1 MKSSLRSRID
11 PFIVMDIMERANA
24 VEKKG
29 QTVVHMEVGQ
39 PGTSAPKAAKDFLKA
54 SMEDN
59 PMGYTVA
66 LGLPDLRKKIAE
78 LYGDWYGLDVDWNR
92 IIITGGSSAGFIL
105 SFTALFDKLDKVGL
119 PNPGYPSYRQI
130 IKTLDLDPVLINT
143 TKKNKF
149 QPTPNDLSRY
159 NINGLLIAS
168 PGNPTGSM
176 IEREPLEALVNY
188 CVDRKVSLISDEIYH
203 GIQYDMKPSTVLE
216 YTDSC
221 YIINSFSKYFSMT
234 GWRIGWI
241 IVPKEHVRVVERIQQ
256 NMFICASH
264 ASQILALGSFDSKN
278 ELEKNLETYRENR
291 KILLSALPEMGFNN
305 IAPPDGAFYL
315 YIDISEFSSDS
326 YDFTIK
332 MLNIGGVAITPGIDF
347 DPIKGKS
354 KIRISYARSTPEI
367 LKGIKRMKIFMDEK
381 KIFIMKNSVKG

>member
-130 IKTLDLDPVLINT
+130 IKTLELDPVLINT

-216 YTDSC
+216 FTDSC

-381 KIFIMKNSVKG
+381 KYL

>member
-1 MKSSLRSRID
+1 MKSSQRSRID

-105 SFTALFDKLDKVGL
+105 AFTALFDKLDKVGL

-130 IKTLDLDPVLINT
+130 IKTLNLDPILINT
-143 TKKNKF
+143 TEKNKF

-159 NINGLLIAS
+159 DINGLLIAS

-188 CVDRKVSLISDEIYH
+188 CVDKKISLISDEIYH
-203 GIQYDMKPSTVLE
+203 GIQYDMKPSTLLE
-216 YTDSC
+216 YTNSC

-241 IVPKEHVRVVERIQQ
+241 IVPKDHVRVVERIQQ

-264 ASQILALGSFDSKN
+264 ASQILALGSFECKN

-291 KILLSALPEMGFNN
+291 KILLAALSEMGFNN

-315 YIDISEFSSDS
+315 YVDISAFSSDS

-367 LKGIKRMKIFMDEK
+367 LKGIERMKIFMDK
-381 KIFIMKNSVKG
+381 KKYL

>member
-221 YIINSFSKYFSMT
+221 YIVNSFSKYFSMT

-264 ASQILALGSFDSKN
+264 ASQILALGSFESKN

-381 KIFIMKNSVKG
+381 KYL

>member
-1 MKSSLRSRID
+1 MKSSQRSRID

-29 QTVVHMEVGQ
+29 QTVVHMEVGH

-105 SFTALFDKLDKVGL
+105 AFTALFDKLDKVGL

-130 IKTLDLDPVLINT
+130 IKTLNLDPILINT
-143 TKKNKF
+143 TEKNKF

-159 NINGLLIAS
+159 DINGLLIAS

-188 CVDRKVSLISDEIYH
+188 CVDKKISLISDEIYH
-203 GIQYDMKPSTVLE
+203 GIQYDMKPSTLLE
-216 YTDSC
+216 YTNSC

-241 IVPKEHVRVVERIQQ
+241 IVPKDHVRVVERIQQ

-264 ASQILALGSFDSKN
+264 ASQILALGSFECKN

-291 KILLSALPEMGFNN
+291 KILLAALSEMGFNN

-315 YIDISEFSSDS
+315 YIDISAFSSDS

-367 LKGIKRMKIFMDEK
+367 LRGIERMKIFMDK
-381 KIFIMKNSVKG
+381 KKYL

>member
-1 MKSSLRSRID
+1 MKNSQRSIID

-105 SFTALFDKLDKVGL
+105 AFTALFDKLDKVGL

-130 IKTLDLDPVLINT
+130 MKTLNLNPILINT
-143 TKKNKF
+143 TEKNKF

-159 NINGLLIAS
+159 DINGLLIAS

-188 CVDRKVSLISDEIYH
+188 CVDKKISLISDEIYH
-203 GIQYDMKPSTVLE
+203 GIQYDMKPSTLLE
-216 YTDSC
+216 YTNSC

-241 IVPKEHVRVVERIQQ
+241 IVPKDHVRVVERIQQ

-264 ASQILALGSFDSKN
+264 ASQILALGSFECKN

-291 KILLSALPEMGFNN
+291 KILLAALSEMGFNN

-315 YIDISEFSSDS
+315 YIDISAFSSDS

-367 LKGIKRMKIFMDEK
+367 LKGIERMKIFMDK
-381 KIFIMKNSVKG
+381 KKYL

>member
-1 MKSSLRSRID
+1 MKSSQRSRID

-78 LYGDWYGLDVDWNR
+78 LYGDWYGLDVDWSR

-105 SFTALFDKLDKVGL
+105 AFTALFDKLDKVGL

-130 IKTLDLDPVLINT
+130 IKTLNLDPILINT
-143 TKKNKF
+143 TEKNKF

-159 NINGLLIAS
+159 DINGLLIAS

-188 CVDRKVSLISDEIYH
+188 CVDKKISLISDEIYH
-203 GIQYDMKPSTVLE
+203 GIQYDMKPSTLLE
-216 YTDSC
+216 YTNSC

-241 IVPKEHVRVVERIQQ
+241 IVPKDHVRVVERIQQ

-264 ASQILALGSFDSKN
+264 ASQILALGSFECKN

-291 KILLSALPEMGFNN
+291 KILLAALSEMGFNN

-315 YIDISEFSSDS
+315 YIDISAFSSDS

-367 LKGIKRMKIFMDEK
+367 LKGIERMKIFMDK
-381 KIFIMKNSVKG
+381 KKYL

>member
-1 MKSSLRSRID
+1 MKSSKRSKID

-39 PGTSAPKAAKDFLKA
+39 PGTSAPQAAKDFLKA

-92 IIITGGSSAGFIL
+92 IVITGGSSAGFIL
-105 SFTALFDKLDKVGL
+105 AFTSLFDKLDKVGL

-130 IKTLDLDPVLINT
+130 MKTLNLEPVLINT
-143 TKKNKF
+143 TEKNRF
-149 QPTPNDLSRY
+149 HPTPNDLSRY

-176 IEREPLEALVNY
+176 IEREPLEALVSY

-216 YTDSC
+216 YSDSC

-264 ASQILALGSFDSKN
+264 ASQILALGSFESKS

-291 KILLSALPEMGFNN
+291 KLLLAALPEMGFNN

-332 MLNIGGVAITPGIDF
+332 MLNVGGVAITPGIDF

-367 LKGIKRMKIFMDEK
+367 LKGIERMKIFMDK
-381 KIFIMKNSVKG
+381 KKYL

>member
-1 MKSSLRSRID
+1 MKSSQRSRID

-105 SFTALFDKLDKVGL
+105 AFTALFDKLDKVGL

-130 IKTLDLDPVLINT
+130 MKTLNLDPILINT
-143 TKKNKF
+143 TEKNKF

-188 CVDRKVSLISDEIYH
+188 CVDKKISLISDEIYH
-203 GIQYDMKPSTVLE
+203 GIQYDMKPSTLLE
-216 YTDSC
+216 YTNSC

-241 IVPKEHVRVVERIQQ
+241 IVPKDHVRVVERIQQ

-264 ASQILALGSFDSKN
+264 ASQILALGSFECKN

-291 KILLSALPEMGFNN
+291 KILLAALSEMGFNN

-315 YIDISEFSSDS
+315 YIDISAFSSDS

-367 LKGIKRMKIFMDEK
+367 LRGIERMKIFMDK
-381 KIFIMKNSVKG
+381 KKYL

>member
-1 MKSSLRSRID
+1 MKSSERSRID

-39 PGTSAPKAAKDFLKA
+39 PGTSAPQAAKDFLKA

-78 LYGDWYGLDVDWNR
+78 LYGDWSGLDVDWNR
-92 IIITGGSSAGFIL
+92 IVITGGSSAGFIL
-105 SFTALFDKLDKVGL
+105 AFTSLFDKLDKVGL

-130 IKTLDLDPVLINT
+130 MKTLNLEPVLINT
-143 TKKNKF
+143 TEQNRF
-149 QPTPNDLSRY
+149 HPTPNDLSRY

-216 YTDSC
+216 YSDSC

-264 ASQILALGSFDSKN
+264 ASQILALGSFESKS

-291 KILLSALPEMGFNN
+291 KLLLAALPEMGFNN

-332 MLNIGGVAITPGIDF
+332 MLNVGGVAITPGIDF

-367 LKGIKRMKIFMDEK
+367 LKGIERMKIFMDGK
-381 KIFIMKNSVKG
+381 KYL

>member
-1 MKSSLRSRID
+1 MKSSQRSRID

-105 SFTALFDKLDKVGL
+105 AFTALFDKLDKVGL

-130 IKTLDLDPVLINT
+130 MKTLNLNPILINT
-143 TKKNKF
+143 TEKNKF

-159 NINGLLIAS
+159 DINGLLIAS

-188 CVDRKVSLISDEIYH
+188 CVDKKISLISDEIYH
-203 GIQYDMKPSTVLE
+203 GIQYDMKPSTLLE
-216 YTDSC
+216 YTNSC

-241 IVPKEHVRVVERIQQ
+241 IVPKDHVRVVERIQQ

-264 ASQILALGSFDSKN
+264 ASQILALGSFECKN

-291 KILLSALPEMGFNN
+291 KILLAALSEMGFNN

-315 YIDISEFSSDS
+315 YIDISAFSSDS

-367 LKGIKRMKIFMDEK
+367 LRGIERMKIFMDK
-381 KIFIMKNSVKG
+381 KKYL

>member
-130 IKTLDLDPVLINT
+130 IKTLELDPVLINT

-264 ASQILALGSFDSKN
+264 ASQILALGSFESKN

-381 KIFIMKNSVKG
+381 KYL

>member
-1 MKSSLRSRID
+1 MKSSQRSRID
-11 PFIVMDIMERANA
+11 PFIVMDIMERAHSF
-24 VEKKG
+24 EQKG
-29 QTVVHMEVGQ
+29 HAVVHMEVGQ

-66 LGLPDLRKKIAE
+66 LGLPDLRKKIAQ
-78 LYGDWYGLDVDWNR
+78 LYGEWYGLDVDWNR
-92 IIITGGSSAGFIL
+92 VIITGGSSAGFIL
-105 SFTALFDKLDKVGL
+105 AFTALFDMLDRVGL
-119 PNPGYPSYRQI
+119 ANPGYPSYRQI
-130 IKTLDLDPVLINT
+130 MKTLNLEPVLINT
-143 TKKNKF
+143 TEKNKF
-149 QPTPNDLSRY
+149 QPTPAELSRY

-176 IEREPLEALVNY
+176 IERESLEALVDY
-188 CVDRKVSLISDEIYH
+188 CKDRNVSLISDEIYH

-216 YTDSC
+216 FCDSC

-241 IVPKEHVRVVERIQQ
+241 VVPKEHVRIVERIQQ

-264 ASQILALGSFDSKN
+264 ASQILALGAFDGII
-278 ELEKNLETYRENR
+278 ELEQNLETYQENR
-291 KILLSALPEMGFNN
+291 KRLLTALPEFGLSK

-326 YDFTIK
+326 YDFAK
-332 MLNIGGVAITPGIDF
+332 RMLDVGGVAITPGIDF
-347 DPIKGKS
+347 DPINGKS
-354 KIRISYARSTPEI
+354 MIRISYARGTPEI
-367 LKGIKRMKIFMDEK
+367 INGIERMKIFMK
-381 KIFIMKNSVKG
+381 KKKYLQ

>member
-1 MKSSLRSRID
+1 MKSSERSKID

-39 PGTSAPKAAKDFLKA
+39 PGTSAPQAAKDFLKA

-92 IIITGGSSAGFIL
+92 IVITGGSSAGFIL
-105 SFTALFDKLDKVGL
+105 AFTSLFDKLDKVGL

-130 IKTLDLDPVLINT
+130 MKTLNLEPVLINT
-143 TKKNKF
+143 TEKNRF
-149 QPTPNDLSRY
+149 HPTPNDLSRY

-176 IEREPLEALVNY
+176 IEREPLEALVSY
-188 CVDRKVSLISDEIYH
+188 CVDRKISLISDEIYH

-216 YTDSC
+216 YSDSC

-264 ASQILALGSFDSKN
+264 ASQILALGSFESKS

-291 KILLSALPEMGFNN
+291 KLLLAALPEMGFNN

-332 MLNIGGVAITPGIDF
+332 MLNVGGVAITPGIDF

-367 LKGIKRMKIFMDEK
+367 LKGIERMKIFMDK
-381 KIFIMKNSVKG
+381 KKYL

>member
-1 MKSSLRSRID
+1 MKSSERSKID

-39 PGTSAPKAAKDFLKA
+39 PGTSAPQVAKDFLKA

-92 IIITGGSSAGFIL
+92 IVITGGSSAGFIL
-105 SFTALFDKLDKVGL
+105 AFTSLFDKLDKVGL

-130 IKTLDLDPVLINT
+130 MKTLNLEPVLINT
-143 TKKNKF
+143 TEKNRF
-149 QPTPNDLSRY
+149 HPTPNDLSRY
-159 NINGLLIAS
+159 NIDGLLISS

-176 IEREPLEALVNY
+176 IEREPLEALVSY

-216 YTDSC
+216 YSDSC

-264 ASQILALGSFDSKN
+264 ASQILALGSFESKS

-291 KILLSALPEMGFNN
+291 KLLLAALPEMGFNN

-367 LKGIKRMKIFMDEK
+367 LKGIERMKKFMDK
-381 KIFIMKNSVKG
+381 KKYL

>member
-54 SMEDN
+54 SMADN

-264 ASQILALGSFDSKN
+264 ASQILALGSFESKN

-381 KIFIMKNSVKG
+381 KYL

>member
-130 IKTLDLDPVLINT
+130 IKTLNLDPVLINT
-143 TKKNKF
+143 TEKNKF
-149 QPTPNDLSRY
+149 QPTPNDLIRY

-264 ASQILALGSFDSKN
+264 ASQILALGSFESKN

-381 KIFIMKNSVKG
+381 KYL

>member
-1 MKSSLRSRID
+1 MKSSERSKID

-39 PGTSAPKAAKDFLKA
+39 PGTSAPQAAKDFLKA

-92 IIITGGSSAGFIL
+92 IVITGGSSAGFIL
-105 SFTALFDKLDKVGL
+105 AFTSLFDKLDKVGL

-130 IKTLDLDPVLINT
+130 MKTLNLEPVLINT
-143 TKKNKF
+143 TEKNRF
-149 QPTPNDLSRY
+149 HPTPNDLSRY
-159 NINGLLIAS
+159 NIDGLLIAS

-176 IEREPLEALVNY
+176 IEREPLEALVSY

-216 YTDSC
+216 YSDSC
-221 YIINSFSKYFSMT
+221 YVINSFSKYFSMT

-264 ASQILALGSFDSKN
+264 ASQILALGSFESKS

-291 KILLSALPEMGFNN
+291 KLLLAALPEMGFNN

-332 MLNIGGVAITPGIDF
+332 MLNVGGVAVTPGIDF

-367 LKGIKRMKIFMDEK
+367 LKGIERMKIFMDK
-381 KIFIMKNSVKG
+381 KKYL

>member
-1 MKSSLRSRID
+1 MRSSERSKID

-39 PGTSAPKAAKDFLKA
+39 PGTSAPQSAKDFLKA

-92 IIITGGSSAGFIL
+92 IVITGGSSAGFIL
-105 SFTALFDKLDKVGL
+105 AFTSLFDKLDKVGL

-130 IKTLDLDPVLINT
+130 MKTLNLEPVLINT
-143 TKKNKF
+143 TEKNRF
-149 QPTPNDLSRY
+149 HPTPNDLSRY
-159 NINGLLIAS
+159 NIDGLLIAS

-176 IEREPLEALVNY
+176 IEREPLEALVSY

-216 YTDSC
+216 YSDSC
-221 YIINSFSKYFSMT
+221 YVINSFSKYFSMT

-264 ASQILALGSFDSKN
+264 ASQILALGSFESKS

-291 KILLSALPEMGFNN
+291 KLLLAALPEMGFNN

-332 MLNIGGVAITPGIDF
+332 MLNVGGVAITPGIDF

-367 LKGIKRMKIFMDEK
+367 LKGIERMKIFMDK
-381 KIFIMKNSVKG
+381 KKYL

>member
-130 IKTLDLDPVLINT
+130 IKTLELDPVLINT

-256 NMFICASH
+256 NMFICASN
-264 ASQILALGSFDSKN
+264 ASQILALGSFESKN

-381 KIFIMKNSVKG
+381 KYL

>member
-54 SMEDN
+54 SMQDN

-66 LGLPDLRKKIAE
+66 LGLPELRKKIAE

-105 SFTALFDKLDKVGL
+105 AFTALFDKFDKVGL

-130 IKTLDLDPVLINT
+130 MKTLNLDPVLINT

-149 QPTPNDLSRY
+149 QLTPNDLSRY

-176 IEREPLEALVNY
+176 IEREPLETLVNY
-188 CVDRKVSLISDEIYH
+188 CLDRSISLISDEIYH
-203 GIQYDMKPSTVLE
+203 GSQYDMKPSTALE

-264 ASQILALGSFDSKN
+264 ASQILALGSFESKN

-291 KILLSALPEMGFNN
+291 KILLSALPEIGFNN

-332 MLNIGGVAITPGIDF
+332 MLNVGGVAITPGIDF
-347 DPIKGKS
+347 DPIEGKS

-367 LKGIKRMKIFMDEK
+367 LKGIKRIKIFMDEK
-381 KIFIMKNSVKG
+381 KYL

>member
-1 MKSSLRSRID
+1 MKSSERSRID

-29 QTVVHMEVGQ
+29 QTIVHMEVGQ
-39 PGTSAPKAAKDFLKA
+39 PGTSAPQAAKDFLKA

-78 LYGDWYGLDVDWNR
+78 LYGNWYGLDVDWNR
-92 IIITGGSSAGFIL
+92 IVITGGSSAGFIL
-105 SFTALFDKLDKVGL
+105 AFTSLFDKLDKVGL

-130 IKTLDLDPVLINT
+130 MKTLNLEPVLINT
-143 TKKNKF
+143 TEQNRF
-149 QPTPNDLSRY
+149 HPTPNDLSRY

-216 YTDSC
+216 YSDSC

-264 ASQILALGSFDSKN
+264 ASQILALGSFESKS

-291 KILLSALPEMGFNN
+291 KLLLAALPEMGFNN

-332 MLNIGGVAITPGIDF
+332 MLNVGGVAITPGIDF

-367 LKGIKRMKIFMDEK
+367 LKGIERMKIFMDK
-381 KIFIMKNSVKG
+381 KKYL

>member
-11 PFIVMDIMERANA
+11 PFIVMDIMERASA

-54 SMEDN
+54 SMADN

-78 LYGDWYGLDVDWNR
+78 LYGDWYGLDIDWNR

-264 ASQILALGSFDSKN
+264 ASQILALGSFESKN

-381 KIFIMKNSVKG
+381 KYL

>member
-264 ASQILALGSFDSKN
+264 ASQILALGSFESKN

-315 YIDISEFSSDS
+315 YIDIGEFSSDS

-381 KIFIMKNSVKG
+381 KYL

>member
-1 MKSSLRSRID
+1 MKSSQRSRID

-105 SFTALFDKLDKVGL
+105 AFTALFDKLDKVGL

-130 IKTLDLDPVLINT
+130 IKTLNLNPILINT
-143 TKKNKF
+143 TEKNKF

-159 NINGLLIAS
+159 DINGLLIAS

-176 IEREPLEALVNY
+176 IEKEPLEALVNY
-188 CVDRKVSLISDEIYH
+188 CVDKKISLISDEIYH
-203 GIQYDMKPSTVLE
+203 GIQYDMKPSTLLE
-216 YTDSC
+216 YTNSC

-241 IVPKEHVRVVERIQQ
+241 IVPKDHVRVVERIQQ

-264 ASQILALGSFDSKN
+264 ASQILALGSFECKN

-291 KILLSALPEMGFNN
+291 KILLAALSEMGFNN

-315 YIDISEFSSDS
+315 YVDISAFSSDS

-367 LKGIKRMKIFMDEK
+367 LKGIERMKIFMDK
-381 KIFIMKNSVKG
+381 KKYL

>member
-1 MKSSLRSRID
+1 MKSSKRSIIN
-11 PFIVMDIMERANA
+11 PFIVMDIMERANSI
-24 VEKKG
+24 EQKG

-39 PGTSAPKAAKDFLKA
+39 PGTSAPEAAKDFLKKT
-54 SMEDN
+54 MEDN

-105 SFTALFDKLDKVGL
+105 AFTALFDKLDKVGL
-119 PNPGYPSYRQI
+119 ANPGYPSYRQI
-130 IKTLDLDPVLINT
+130 MKTLDLNPVLINT
-143 TKKNKF
+143 TEKNKF
-149 QPTPNDLSRY
+149 QPTPTDLSPY

-176 IEREPLEALVNY
+176 IDRDALEALVGY
-188 CVDRKVSLISDEIYH
+188 CADRKISLISDEIYH
-203 GIQYDMKPSTVLE
+203 GIQYDMQPSTVLE
-216 YTDSC
+216 FSDNC

-241 IVPKEHVRVVERIQQ
+241 VVPKEHVRIVERIQQ

-264 ASQILALGSFDSKN
+264 ASQILAIGAFEDKV
-278 ELEKNLETYRENR
+278 ELEKNLMTYRENR
-291 KILLSALPEMGFNN
+291 ENLLNALPEFGFNN

-326 YDFTIK
+326 YDFVKK
-332 MLNIGGVAITPGIDF
+332 MLDVGGVAITPGIDF
-347 DPIKGKS
+347 DPINGKS
-354 KIRISYARSTPEI
+354 KIRLSYARSTPEI
-367 LKGIKRMKIFMDEK
+367 LNGIERIKIFMREK
-381 KIFIMKNSVKG
+381 KYLQ